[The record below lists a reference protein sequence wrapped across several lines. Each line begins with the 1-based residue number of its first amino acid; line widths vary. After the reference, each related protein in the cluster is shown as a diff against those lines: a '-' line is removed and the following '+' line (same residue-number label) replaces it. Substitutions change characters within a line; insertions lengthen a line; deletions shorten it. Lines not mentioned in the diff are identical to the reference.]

1 MEERYNI
8 QVLERAFSLMDT
20 LLDARVPL
28 NLEALATRTQM
39 PKSTVF
45 RIISN
50 LIRHGYL
57 CETDDGYWLGL
68 KMISFGQ
75 AVDER
80 LDVRSVAS
88 PYLSALR
95 DTVNETVYLA
105 TLTNDWAVMYLDK
118 YPSRQLVGVS
128 LHSAGMT
135 IELYCT
141 ALGKVLAAYHPEADV
156 QAWLQTHELTP
167 RTANT
172 ITSPEAFLAELQAI
186 RQRGYGID
194 NAERSLSI
202 RCVAAPIRNAYGK
215 VIAAM
220 SVAGPSERMP
230 IPLIDSPIAY
240 LALETAQK
248 ISTALGMPVLP
259 TNGSHRSE
267 EVSQ

>member
-1 MEERYNI
+1 MDERYNI
-8 QVLERAFSLMDT
+8 QVLERAFNLMDV
-20 LLDARVPL
+20 L
-28 NLEALATRTQM
+28 LEARTPLSLETLVARTGM

-50 LIRHGYL
+50 LIRYGYL

-80 LDVRSVAS
+80 LDVRSVAA

-95 DTVNETVYLA
+95 DKTNETVYLA
-105 TLTNDWAVMYLDK
+105 TLNQDWAVMYLDK
-118 YPSRQLVGVS
+118 YPSRQLVGVT
-128 LHSAGMT
+128 LHAVGMT

-141 ALGKVLAAYHPEADV
+141 ALGKVLAAYHPESDV
-156 QAWLQTHELTP
+156 QKWLQTHELTP
-167 RTANT
+167 RTPHT
-172 ITSPEAFLAELQAI
+172 ITDPQAFLAELQAI
-186 RQRGYGID
+186 RHRGYGLD

-202 RCVAAPIRNAYGK
+202 RCIAVPIRNAYGK

-220 SVAGPSERMP
+220 SVAGPAERMP
-230 IPLIDSPIAY
+230 VPLIDSEMAY

-259 TNGSHRSE
+259 TNGTHRSE
-267 EVSQ
+267 EVS